1 MVAFLVASVVLGV
14 VAMILVA
21 TLLRGWALSVLW
33 GWFVVP
39 IFGVPALGIAQA
51 IAVAM
56 VVSMLT
62 HQYVP
67 SKEKD
72 TWGPWAQ
79 IFLAPLFAVGIG
91 WIVKQYI

>member
-1 MVAFLVASVVLGV
+1 MVAFLV
-14 VAMILVA
+14 VAATVGIVAIILVV
-21 TLLRGWALSVLW
+21 TLLRGWALSILW

-39 IFGVPALGIAQA
+39 IFGLPPLSVVQA
-51 IAVAM
+51 IAIALM
-56 VVSMLT
+56 ASMLT

-67 SKEKD
+67 PKEKD

-79 IFLAPLFAVGIG
+79 AFLGPLLALGMG